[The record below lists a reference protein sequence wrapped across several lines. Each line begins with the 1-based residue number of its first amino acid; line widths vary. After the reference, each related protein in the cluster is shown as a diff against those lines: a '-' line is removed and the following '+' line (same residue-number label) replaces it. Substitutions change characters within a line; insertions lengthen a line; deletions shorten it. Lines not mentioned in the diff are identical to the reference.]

1 MVCLDKT
8 YKQSLLDYLECV
20 QSDFKPPLFQ
30 RIIERSDEQTIE
42 NYVDKLLNNANVF
55 AICGANNHIQGMIAI
70 YTNNKDTLKAY
81 IPILSVKKDFSGK
94 GLAKILIDCAVESAI
109 NNGMK
114 TVDVKTWPDNE
125 KAISLYKKCGF
136 TQIKE
141 DVY

>member
-55 AICGANNHIQGMIAI
+55 AICGANNHIQA
-70 YTNNKDTLKAY
+70 L
-81 IPILSVKKDFSGK
+81 V
-94 GLAKILIDCAVESAI
+94 AK
-109 NNGMK
+109 
-114 TVDVKTWPDNE
+114 
-125 KAISLYKKCGF
+125 
-136 TQIKE
+136 
-141 DVY
+141 